1 MTQEKLETNWYTIK
15 VQNNYENKV
24 KERIEME
31 MGRNR
36 SEYKI
41 VIPMERTF
49 SVKKGKKVSK
59 DKVKYPGYLFVE
71 TQNVGELMNI
81 VRLTTGATNVVTT
94 TNGEGKKVPARLS
107 KKEVYDMLIE
117 DAEIK
122 KPVSEDLYIVGQIV
136 KILDGPFQDFSG
148 AIEEVNLEKSTTK
161 VGVKIFGK
169 TTSVECSFEIIQ
181 KVS

>member
-1 MTQEKLETNWYTIK
+1 MTQEKVETNWYTVK

-36 SEYKI
+36 SEFKI

-59 DKVKYPGYLFVE
+59 DRVKYAGYLFVE

-81 VRLTTGATNVVTT
+81 VRQTTGATNVVTV
-94 TNGEGKKVPARLS
+94 TNSEGKKVPARLS
-107 KKEVYDMLIE
+107 RKEVYDMLIE

-122 KPVSEDLYIVGQIV
+122 KPVSEDLYIVGEVV

-148 AIEEVNLEKSTTK
+148 ALEEVDLEKSKVK

-169 TTSVECSFEIIQ
+169 TTLVECSFEIIQ
-181 KVS
+181 KV